1 MRSLFA
7 ACAVALL
14 LSPAMTQ
21 AQTALIVDG
30 GYYGFRSNA
39 AGTEVGERPALDGL
53 LASSGGPFTFSLFS
67 TGLLRIWDYQQ
78 NSERFRVTINGAD
91 FGLTS
96 DTPCVVEGDPCISDD
111 DPFSALGNPLFSQ
124 GSYLLA
130 AGDYEV
136 TIVTERGFLLPGAG
150 AIGVTT
156 SVPEPASVALLALGA
171 LGIGAAAR
179 RRRLN
184 G

>member
-1 MRSLFA
+1 MRRLFA

-78 NSERFRVTINGAD
+78 NSEPRHD
-91 FGLTS
+91 
-96 DTPCVVEGDPCISDD
+96 
-111 DPFSALGNPLFSQ
+111 Q
-124 GSYLLA
+124 W
-130 AGDYEV
+130 
-136 TIVTERGFLLPGAG
+136 
-150 AIGVTT
+150 
-156 SVPEPASVALLALGA
+156 
-171 LGIGAAAR
+171 
-179 RRRLN
+179 RRLRAHLRHALRR
-184 G
+184 GGGSVHLR

>member
-1 MRSLFA
+1 M
-7 ACAVALL
+7 
-14 LSPAMTQ
+14 
-21 AQTALIVDG
+21 
-30 GYYGFRSNA
+30 
-39 AGTEVGERPALDGL
+39 
-53 LASSGGPFTFSLFS
+53 
-67 TGLLRIWDYQQ
+67 
-78 NSERFRVTINGAD
+78 
-91 FGLTS
+91 
-96 DTPCVVEGDPCISDD
+96 EGDPCISDD